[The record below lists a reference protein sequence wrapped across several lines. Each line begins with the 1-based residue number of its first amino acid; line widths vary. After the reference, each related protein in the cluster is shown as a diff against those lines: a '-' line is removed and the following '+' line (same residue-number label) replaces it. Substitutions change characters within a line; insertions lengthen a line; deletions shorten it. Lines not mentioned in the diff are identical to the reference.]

1 MTPRRSTPE
10 LARPTPSP
18 GSPGTRRIGSSPETS
33 RAAPRRSGTTSSRPT
48 RTASPSRESTDEVP
62 HPDSRDRRRGPRGP
76 RPRRSAGLPPSTL
89 RFHHQFPRDQSSPR
103 AREGAEQMSEEM
115 IAKLEDEID
124 ASFAASFPISDR
136 IRELDHE
143 IRILRE
149 KEASHSMDRQRLQ
162 MAIFQLK
169 GETDLSGGDAN
180 VELNRRSIELKS
192 ERSGFTS

>member
-1 MTPRRSTPE
+1 
-10 LARPTPSP
+10 
-18 GSPGTRRIGSSPETS
+18 
-33 RAAPRRSGTTSSRPT
+33 
-48 RTASPSRESTDEVP
+48 
-62 HPDSRDRRRGPRGP
+62 
-76 RPRRSAGLPPSTL
+76 
-89 RFHHQFPRDQSSPR
+89 
-103 AREGAEQMSEEM
+103 MSEEM